1 MGGHNPER
9 VREDENL
16 FFDLFITWD
25 QNPFVLSR
33 NLETFYVTSL
43 VMTPDLDS
51 VSFGSRFNEDPK
63 NVKGWVNHHVDL
75 RTGEREKEFIV
86 HQVDGEV

>member
-1 MGGHNPER
+1 
-9 VREDENL
+9 
-16 FFDLFITWD
+16 
-25 QNPFVLSR
+25 
-33 NLETFYVTSL
+33 
-43 VMTPDLDS
+43 MTPDLDS